1 MANKQKYP
9 WLLESWGL
17 ETILSVEAERSA
29 CCGQFEHPPAYCQA
43 VKWLGGGRCQQITWH
58 WHSMTSHLVV
68 YELSGKQQPAP
79 SCIAWRNQG
88 SWGNVSFFCWKKN
101 LFFSLFVVLLC
112 LDLLFG
118 EVRGVAG
125 EVRLIFDLMA
135 PFVLGWSPGKT
146 FSPFGTQCF
155 SWQRLCK

>member
-1 MANKQKYP
+1 
-9 WLLESWGL
+9 
-17 ETILSVEAERSA
+17 
-29 CCGQFEHPPAYCQA
+29 
-43 VKWLGGGRCQQITWH
+43 
-58 WHSMTSHLVV
+58 MTSHLVV

-118 EVRGVAG
+118 EVRGVVG

-135 PFVLGWSPGKT
+135 PFVLGCSPGKT
-146 FSPFGTQCF
+146 FSPFGTRCF
-155 SWQRLCK
+155 SWQRLCKQECCRRSRVCLTCAWHFSTNSAEWFYSGKHLSTCFSFLRISSEFLSWIWKDLSTYLGVE